1 MIRIWLRRRWRARG
15 HGIHSPFAYRM
26 VTSVLRERGRYYGY
40 EVLEKRCGEDV
51 RWLKLVF
58 RIVCALE
65 PGSVGGPLTAGEAE
79 AVRMADSRAE
89 LTGDGIDADL
99 TVADGLSVSPAYP
112 AQGRA
117 LLVRR
122 TDSQERMEYLCG
134 MPEGMSFTNGRVLL
148 VVNRRG
154 VPRQDFD
161 TSF

>member
-1 MIRIWLRRRWRARG
+1 
-15 HGIHSPFAYRM
+15 
-26 VTSVLRERGRYYGY
+26 
-40 EVLEKRCGEDV
+40 
-51 RWLKLVF
+51 
-58 RIVCALE
+58 
-65 PGSVGGPLTAGEAE
+65 
-79 AVRMADSRAE
+79 MADSRAE

>member
-65 PGSVGGPLTAGEAE
+65 PGSVGVRSLPGRLRLCVWLTA
-79 AVRMADSRAE
+79 VRSLPVMA
-89 LTGDGIDADL
+89 LTQ
-99 TVADGLSVSPAYP
+99 T
-112 AQGRA
+112 
-117 LLVRR
+117 
-122 TDSQERMEYLCG
+122 
-134 MPEGMSFTNGRVLL
+134 
-148 VVNRRG
+148 
-154 VPRQDFD
+154 
-161 TSF
+161 